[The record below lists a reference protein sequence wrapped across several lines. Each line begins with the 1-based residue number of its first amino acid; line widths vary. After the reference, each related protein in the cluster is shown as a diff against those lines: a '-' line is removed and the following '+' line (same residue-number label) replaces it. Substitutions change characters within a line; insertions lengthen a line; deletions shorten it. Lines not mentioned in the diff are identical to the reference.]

1 MNFFQKISSK
11 INSMIPESCKVRK
24 ECHDYYKKL
33 RKYNATFG
41 TDSDILKMK
50 YTLLRENHVIEKGM
64 SMPNPRKGFG
74 KQKVE
79 NLIVR
84 LEKYFKLYGETDKY
98 FLVYPLSTIKK
109 YIDFTK
115 ENSYIKSIESAF
127 ENLLLKVGI
136 KNEELTVNAGVSV
149 MAKSEISEFDSFEK
163 MLRNRHSIRHFEDKL
178 PSKETLNKALE
189 MAQLTPSA
197 CNRQAWHT
205 HIFFNEKCHE
215 LLKMQGGCG
224 GFEDDIHCAI
234 VVTADMKGFLSYEP
248 FQQYVDGG
256 LYAMNLINSLHSQG
270 LGTIPLSCG
279 FYHSKLKKIQET
291 LEIPE
296 NETMILIIGTGV
308 LPENFKIAASKRK
321 DITETNTYHKS

>member
-1 MNFFQKISSK
+1 MNFFQKISNK
-11 INSMIPESCKVRK
+11 INSMISENWKVRK
-24 ECHDYYKKL
+24 ECRNYCKKL
-33 RKYNATFG
+33 RKYSATFG

-74 KQKVE
+74 KQKVY

-115 ENSYIKSIESAF
+115 EDSDIKSIESAF
-127 ENLLLKVGI
+127 ENFLEEVGI
-136 KNEELTVNAGVSV
+136 KNEELTVNAGISV
-149 MAKSEISEFDSFEK
+149 ISKSEISKFDSFEI
-163 MLRNRHSIRHFEDKL
+163 MLRNRHSIRHFENEL
-178 PSKETLNKALE
+178 PPKETLDKALE

-224 GFEDDIHCAI
+224 GFENDIHCAI

-256 LYAMNLINSLHSQG
+256 LYAMNLINSLHFQG

-279 FYHSKLKKIQET
+279 FYHSKLETIQKKF
-291 LEIPE
+291 EIPE
-296 NETMILIIGTGV
+296 NETMILIIGTGI
-308 LPENFKIAASKRK
+308 LPENFKIAVSKRK
-321 DITETNTYHKS
+321 NITETNTYHKS